1 MSSDMIEDTDFDAE
15 MEKMAVHLLSEA
27 QKSNVKLEEKVKVF
41 EAIQP
46 YHAAREKYKG
56 KQPGI
61 RPNGNRTF
69 SQFKESVR
77 EAKQ

>member
-1 MSSDMIEDTDFDAE
+1 MSEMIDTDFDAE
-15 MEKMAVHLLSEA
+15 MEKMAIHMLAEA

-56 KQPGI
+56 KQPGSG
-61 RPNGNRTF
+61 PNGNRTF
-69 SQFKESVR
+69 RQFKESVK
-77 EAKQ
+77 EAN

>member
-1 MSSDMIEDTDFDAE
+1 MSNDMIEDTDFELE
-15 MEKMAVHLLSEA
+15 MEKMACHLLEEA
-27 QKSNVKLEEKVKVF
+27 RKSNVKLEEKVKVF
-41 EAIQP
+41 EAVQP

-56 KQPGI
+56 KQPV

-69 SQFKESVR
+69 SQFKESVK

>member
-1 MSSDMIEDTDFDAE
+1 MSEMIEDTDFETE
-15 MEKMAVHLLSEA
+15 MEKYVCHLLSEA
-27 QKSNVKLEEKVKVF
+27 QKANVKLEEKVKVL
-41 EAIQP
+41 EAITP

-56 KQPGI
+56 KQPGS

-69 SQFKESVR
+69 SQFKESVK